1 MIKFEA
7 NLSSK
12 SLENLMRELQKHAN
26 EIVKSQKDI
35 LTALANYVTERINS
49 YTTNGE
55 IQNSFVKEIS
65 NDIARVYTDLF
76 YAKYVEFG
84 TGIVGSKESHPAY
97 SQKGWR
103 YDINSHG
110 EAGWKYPKKDGTY
123 GWTSGQVAQKFV
135 YQAVLDLERDYIE
148 IAKNVL
154 RKKGLI

>member
-1 MIKFEA
+1 MNMLPNEA
-7 NLSSK
+7 MSYIEEFAPL
-12 SLENLMRELQKHAN
+12 
-26 EIVKSQKDI
+26 VKNTDAEVI
-35 LTALANYVTERINS
+35 LCVP
-49 YTTNGE
+49 
-55 IQNSFVKEIS
+55 
-65 NDIARVYTDLF
+65 YTDLF

-123 GWTSGQVAQKFV
+123 GWTRGQVAQKFV